1 MKKLILLTEHEKR
14 DRFKNAINEITRDLE
29 HGGRLKENQDKIYL
43 NIMETGKRLE
53 DYVKDIVNYI
63 FDNTDEN
70 QKILTI
76 EEFKKLCQNSPFI
89 LENTEEV
96 LAHKTLAE
104 IKYAEECN
112 ISPLYSKIKD
122 EVDNEII
129 RAITRNGFSSTLA
142 SSLALIEL
150 KAIALVGTRQYIL
163 DIYNENFKENKTEI
177 DFEIIKDVY
186 DFV

>member
-29 HGGRLKENQDKIYL
+29 DGGSLKENQDTIYL

-70 QKILTI
+70 QKILTV
-76 EEFKKLCQNSPFI
+76 EEFKKICQNSPFI

-104 IKYAEECN
+104 IKYAEERN

-122 EVDNEII
+122 EVENEIKKSI
-129 RAITRNGFSSTLA
+129 IRNGFS

-163 DIYNENFKENKTEI
+163 DIYNENLKENKTEI

>member
-29 HGGRLKENQDKIYL
+29 DGGSLKENQDTIYL

-70 QKILTI
+70 QKNLTVD
-76 EEFKKLCQNSPFI
+76 EFKKLCQNSPFV

-112 ISPLYSKIKD
+112 ISPLFTKIKD
-122 EVDNEII
+122 EVDRKII
-129 RAITRNGFSSTLA
+129 SFITKNGLSC
-142 SSLALIEL
+142 SLALIEL

-186 DFV
+186 DFI

>member
-29 HGGRLKENQDKIYL
+29 DGGSLKENQDTIYL

-70 QKILTI
+70 QKILTV
-76 EEFKKLCQNSPFI
+76 EELKKICQNSPFI

-122 EVDNEII
+122 EVDNEIKKSI
-129 RAITRNGFSSTLA
+129 IRNGFY